1 MTAKLLFMSAEHV
14 EAMNRLLAVDA
25 EIKAQ
30 CARLPRAYW
39 LVHELEHAGRTVWW
53 TLELN
58 PCDGMRFS
66 LTPPPV
72 EVQADIV
79 MRGSYSAVVEATR
92 RRKAGEEVPYPVS
105 THGDLQSM
113 AIFGPALEA
122 GRRAAML
129 DTRFSSQAE

>member
-1 MTAKLLFMSAEHV
+1 MSAEHV

-25 EIKAQ
+25 ESKAQ
-30 CARLPRAYW
+30 CARLLRPYW
-39 LVHELEHAGRTVWW
+39 LVHELDDGGRTVWW

-58 PCDGMRFS
+58 PCEGMRFS
-66 LTPPPV
+66 LFPPPV
-72 EVQADIV
+72 AAQVDIV

-129 DTRFSSQAE
+129 DTSFPSQAE